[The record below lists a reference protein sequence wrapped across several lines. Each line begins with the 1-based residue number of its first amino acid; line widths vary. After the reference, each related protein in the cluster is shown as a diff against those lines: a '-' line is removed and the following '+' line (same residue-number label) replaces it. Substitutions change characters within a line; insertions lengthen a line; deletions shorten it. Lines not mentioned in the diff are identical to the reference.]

1 MVRAPSQLTHM
12 PKFIIVILS
21 LLTIIA
27 PACLS
32 SGNPTNPHLLLPP
45 AHPHAPP
52 AYILPL
58 HRSTSN
64 SSTSNPHRLLQRSES
79 SRRPNAHMRL
89 YDDLLLNGYGYFPLL
104 FPIFLIFFISVFVF
118 GIWIE
123 IVEVDLALKV
133 LHDAALDWDAASE
146 ICAYCGY
153 REHCYVRSLLHLR
166 AMWHTPGCYLY
177 FITLNIYFKGYIL
190 INLLVRSYLI

>member
-1 MVRAPSQLTHM
+1 M
-12 PKFIIVILS
+12 
-21 LLTIIA
+21 
-27 PACLS
+27 
-32 SGNPTNPHLLLPP
+32 LLLPIYCHSI
-45 AHPHAPP
+45 ALLR
-52 AYILPL
+52 ILLPQILIAFSRDPSPL
-58 HRSTSN
+58 AVPMLIWDSMMISFSTG
-64 SSTSNPHRLLQRSES
+64 TVI
-79 SRRPNAHMRL
+79 
-89 YDDLLLNGYGYFPLL
+89 FPCFSQCFL
-104 FPIFLIFFISVFVF
+104 FYLFFISVFVF

-190 INLLVRSYLI
+190 INLLVRSYLIWFTHNAYQECET